1 MNRILATITSLEQH
15 ALAMAENSEV
25 YRPAACPRFH
35 RGVRI
40 HVVRREGRRA
50 AASAD
55 ALIDLP
61 RMLDERSRRARAH
74 PLSAGGGNK
83 LGGAELSIQ
92 AMTA

>member
-1 MNRILATITSLEQH
+1 MSASWPN
-15 ALAMAENSEV
+15 AETM
-25 YRPAACPRFH
+25 PM
-35 RGVRI
+35 RGVHSVRQACLADHAIDALNDLPI
-40 HVVRREGRRA
+40 HVVRRERRRA

-55 ALIDLP
+55 ASIDLR

-74 PLSAGGGNK
+74 PLSAGGGNR